1 MWVDIDRDSKQSTN
15 LKKFEVDWS
24 ASLKRKV
31 LFKVTWLHVYKNL
44 LLKSRN
50 GLRRKQTTGEVKKK
64 PPLTFS

>member
-1 MWVDIDRDSKQSTN
+1 MWVDIDRDSKRSTN
-15 LKKFEVDWS
+15 LKKFKVDWS
-24 ASLKRKV
+24 ASLKRRV

-50 GLRRKQTTGEVKKK
+50 SLRRKQTTGEVKKK